1 MSNSVKDI
9 TERATGGQGFN
20 AVTCSLQL
28 KRPVLR
34 DTCLFI
40 ELEVTMK
47 GQSRDISLQRTTLI
61 LVWLLC
67 WHRLS
72 ICVAFCHLKV
82 NTIITSSCLS
92 ESRLEEVKKLER
104 GSEQKNAV
112 WQGVLVRPNEKHS
125 NAFNSSQYDCQTVIV
140 LRPKVILA

>member
-20 AVTCSLQL
+20 AVTCSLPL

-47 GQSRDISLQRTTLI
+47 GQSRDISLQRTALI
-61 LVWLLC
+61 LVGLLC
-67 WHRLS
+67 
-72 ICVAFCHLKV
+72 
-82 NTIITSSCLS
+82 
-92 ESRLEEVKKLER
+92 
-104 GSEQKNAV
+104 
-112 WQGVLVRPNEKHS
+112 
-125 NAFNSSQYDCQTVIV
+125 
-140 LRPKVILA
+140 